1 MYNPNF
7 SYAHYQYFEEP
18 QESHRSNLE
27 ILMENFNASQTYS
40 YPNYFQNYQ
49 SPYFEEPQQTYNF
62 NQTFPQPN
70 SSYNCQTQYFEEAPE
85 PYKFDLEILM
95 EDFNES
101 CRMIS
106 LFGETQKETLTYFQD
121 SEESQDFNFETSI
134 EDSDEMIINSRI
146 ESMIEHFIEAQTIQN
161 EQSLQINETL
171 SQLTIKVESLA
182 SHSMFLE
189 TQISQLEQNLL
200 GPLPEED
207 VDVETTIM
215 RILLG
220 DDEYE
225 ESDIVDEESSDE
237 KIVEIKKNEPTMF
250 EKEVVKEAHIVISN
264 HYVPLIPFT
273 TFFMETPVDSQFKTH
288 VAVMKNINT
297 NAEPF
302 EVLPKKRKLED
313 HKIRNIITVKR
324 LRLTYEAMDEIT
336 KPKIEKLILRINP
349 GPLPKFPK
357 NKPPYKRKKRKGE
370 GYVRWLDKWP
380 WKIND

>member
-1 MYNPNF
+1 
-7 SYAHYQYFEEP
+7 
-18 QESHRSNLE
+18 
-27 ILMENFNASQTYS
+27 MENFNASQTYS
-40 YPNYFQNYQ
+40 YPDYLQNYQ
-49 SPYFEEPQQTYNF
+49 SPYFEEPQETYNF

-70 SSYNCQTQYFEEAPE
+70 SSYNYHAQYFEESPK
-85 PYKFDLEILM
+85 PYKSDLEILM

-101 CRMIS
+101 CRMIQR
-106 LFGETQKETLTYFQD
+106 FGETQKETLTYFQD

-225 ESDIVDEESSDE
+225 ESEIVDEESSDE
-237 KIVEIKKNEPTMF
+237 KIVEIKKNKPTMF
-250 EKEVVKEAHIVISN
+250 EEKVVKEVEKEASIVIPN
-264 HYVPLIPFT
+264 HYIPLIPFPKI
-273 TFFMETPVDSQFKTH
+273 FMETPVDSQSKTY
-288 VAVMKNINT
+288 VAVLKNIHT
-297 NAEPF
+297 NLPLL
-302 EVLPKKRKLED
+302 EVVPKKRKLED
-313 HKIRNIITVKR
+313 HKIKDIIIVKR
-324 LRLTYEAMDEIT
+324 VRLTYEAMDEIT
-336 KPKIEKLILRINP
+336 KPKIEKLILMIDP
-349 GPLPKFPK
+349 EPTPKFRK
-357 NKPPYKRKKRKGE
+357 NNPP
-370 GYVRWLDKWP
+370 
-380 WKIND
+380 

>member
-121 SEESQDFNFETSI
+121 SEESQDCNFETSI
-134 EDSDEMIINSRI
+134 EDSDEMIVNSRI

-161 EQSLQINETL
+161 EQSLQMNETL
-171 SQLTIKVESLA
+171 SQLTIKIESLA

-207 VDVETTIM
+207 MDVETTIM

-225 ESDIVDEESSDE
+225 ESDIVDEDSSDK
-237 KIVEIKKNEPTMF
+237 KIVEIEKNEPTMF
-250 EKEVVKEAHIVISN
+250 EEEVVKEVEKEASIVIPN
-264 HYVPLIPFT
+264 HYVPLIPFPKI
-273 TFFMETPVDSQFKTH
+273 FMETPVDSQSKTC
-288 VAVMKNINT
+288 VAVLNNIHT
-297 NAEPF
+297 NLPLL
-302 EVLPKKRKLED
+302 EVIPKKRKLEN
-313 HKIRNIITVKR
+313 HKIRDIITVKR
-324 LRLTYEAMDEIT
+324 VRLTYEAMDEIT
-336 KPKIEKLILRINP
+336 KPKSEKFILRMNP
-349 GPLPKFPK
+349 QPTPKFRK
-357 NKPPYKRKKRKGE
+357 NNPP
-370 GYVRWLDKWP
+370 
-380 WKIND
+380 